1 MLSLVVAAH
10 DRADAARLPQRI
22 QLVDEDDARSF
33 LLGLGEEVADSR
45 GPHPDEHLHEV
56 GAAQAEEGD
65 AGLAGHGLGQQR
77 LARTRR
83 SDDEHPF
90 GNLPAEASVAIGILE
105 EVHDLHQLSPRL
117 VDARDVRFCAR
128 RTPWPCSCQSP

>member
-1 MLSLVVAAH
+1 MASSKSLMSTASFPWRAACH
-10 DRADAARLPQRI
+10 AASLTRFASSAPAQPGARRATVERLPQRI

-90 GNLPAEASVAIGILE
+90 GNLPAEA
-105 EVHDLHQLSPRL
+105 
-117 VDARDVRFCAR
+117 
-128 RTPWPCSCQSP
+128 